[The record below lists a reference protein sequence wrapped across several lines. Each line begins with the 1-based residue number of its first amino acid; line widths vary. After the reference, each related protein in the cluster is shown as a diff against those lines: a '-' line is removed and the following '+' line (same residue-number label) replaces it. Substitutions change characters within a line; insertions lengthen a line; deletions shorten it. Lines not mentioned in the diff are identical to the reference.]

1 MVNDQLK
8 AGRGVADKALLT
20 HVAKRADEALQMTLD
35 AGAEYFPYLQQLGGH
50 SVPRTYQTTVA
61 CGAGI
66 TQPLIKECRRL
77 GVRMVTRAKF
87 DSLIFDD
94 KGKVE
99 GAVIRE
105 GYYFGRGKE
114 GSPINVRSQR
124 GVLIAT
130 GGFARNVGLRSAQ
143 DPTLTAE
150 VGSTNLPHATGEA
163 LLELYD
169 VGAVPVHMAFIQTGP
184 WLLRMRTVSATSP
197 TTLSTTSLTPSR
209 FIPKPVVVS

>member
-87 DSLIFDD
+87 DSLILMTRARL
-94 KGKVE
+94 KAPLSAKV
-99 GAVIRE
+99 
-105 GYYFGRGKE
+105 
-114 GSPINVRSQR
+114 
-124 GVLIAT
+124 
-130 GGFARNVGLRSAQ
+130 
-143 DPTLTAE
+143 
-150 VGSTNLPHATGEA
+150 
-163 LLELYD
+163 
-169 VGAVPVHMAFIQTGP
+169 
-184 WLLRMRTVSATSP
+184 
-197 TTLSTTSLTPSR
+197 TTSVAVKKVHRSMSALN
-209 FIPKPVVVS
+209 VVS